1 MQFPIYH
8 AALSLK
14 GKPPEELPH
23 GLITPPPEVR
33 QLVEE
38 QRARHSPE
46 AFVKGPRGERWMLN
60 YWTLD
65 FYFDGLGHEVI
76 YRETPDGPEVL
87 AVGYDE
93 VSAFEKVT
101 PLEEQQNYEIYQDY

>member
-33 QLVEE
+33 QLVAEE
-38 QRARHSPE
+38 RAKHPQMADSYE
-46 AFVKGPRGERWMLN
+46 LWMLN
-60 YWTLD
+60 NWTVD
-65 FYFDGLGHEVI
+65 FYFDGLNQQVI
-76 YRETPDGPEVL
+76 YRETADGPEVV

-93 VSAFEKVT
+93 VAAFEKAT
-101 PLEEQQNYEIYQDY
+101 PLEEQFKYQVY